1 MTGIQKQMQTN
12 SSNSLDVSVV
22 VCTKNEEYRI
32 EDCLKSIVNND
43 PDEIIVVDG
52 ESNDATIS
60 IAKKYANKVIQSC
73 NSNLTRDRQKGIDAT
88 KNEYVAMIDAD
99 HRLSK
104 GDLHS
109 LLEDLRRYDFDI
121 VQSQLISFE
130 NHNFWNKAEEQSW
143 QLTHNFPGPKRMIGV
158 APAIFKKKIFDKV
171 QFDDNITS
179 TIDDTDFMYRLSK
192 VSGIRYG
199 IGQTKIRQLHFG
211 SFKTYIRKF
220 KWYGMGDGEFCV
232 KHPNRAS
239 SMIFHLLIR
248 YPVIYTL
255 RAIKRGKFKA
265 IPFFVLQG
273 YVRFYGMICGVMR
286 LSLGKKFIVEY

>member
-1 MTGIQKQMQTN
+1 MIAIQKQMQTN
-12 SSNSLDVSVV
+12 SSDVSVV

-32 EDCLKSIVNND
+32 EDCLKTIVNND
-43 PDEIIVVDG
+43 PGEIIVVDG
-52 ESNDATIS
+52 ESTDATIA
-60 IAKKYANKVIQSC
+60 IAKKYANKVIQSH
-73 NSNLTRDRQKGIDAT
+73 NSNLTRDRQIGIDAA

-109 LLEDLRRYDFDI
+109 LLEDLRKYDFDI

-130 NHNFWNKAEEQSW
+130 NHNFWNNAEEQSW

-158 APAIFKKKIFDKV
+158 APAIFKKNIFERV

-232 KHPNRAS
+232 KHPNRAI
-239 SMIFHLLIR
+239 SMFFHLLIR
-248 YPVIYTL
+248 YPIIYTL
-255 RAIKRGKFKA
+255 KAIKKGKFKA

-273 YVRFYGMICGVMR
+273 CVRFYGMICRVMR
-286 LSLGKKFIVEY
+286 LSLGKKL